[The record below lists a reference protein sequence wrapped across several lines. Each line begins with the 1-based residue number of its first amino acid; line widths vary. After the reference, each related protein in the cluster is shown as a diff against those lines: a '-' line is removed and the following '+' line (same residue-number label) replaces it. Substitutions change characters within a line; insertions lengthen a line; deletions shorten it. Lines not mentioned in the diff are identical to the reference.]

1 MGEKA
6 DLTALRDF
14 IRAQSWSGD
23 YETIF
28 SSDLLLELT
37 ARGADKG
44 TMALKLKELC
54 GCEKLFCV
62 GDHANDLPM
71 LLAADRGF
79 APANAIE
86 EVRSSGVQVVCHC
99 LDGAIA
105 DVVEAVLSN

>member
-1 MGEKA
+1 
-6 DLTALRDF
+6 
-14 IRAQSWSGD
+14 
-23 YETIF
+23 
-28 SSDLLLELT
+28 
-37 ARGADKG
+37 
-44 TMALKLKELC
+44 MALKLKELC

-105 DVVEAVLSN
+105 DVVEAGFQHSNHVFLRHPVQTPTTLFHQLKESLLCVLI